1 MSKQLAKLL
10 SICALVVLLPF
21 VVIGTALT
29 FTEAVGVTISIAQTG
44 INGAYT
50 DESQVGIFID
60 GQKQAD
66 TIEVKKNKTVELA
79 FQGEG
84 YYFYGWYEGEAGSID
99 KTKEDG
105 KISSDEKINYVV
117 TSNKT
122 VTAVRDVQK
131 YNISYEGT
139 NFDGTALAVTSQ
151 EGVEYGARLPELDGG
166 TQLFR
171 GWKVIG
177 PDGQPIGEPLFVAK
191 FEADEAVEEITLVPD
206 WKTDFSFPVYYNIND
221 ESAQN
226 AESLTYNATTG
237 LVAYSKTRDNFT
249 FAGLK
254 VAGVDKVFSE
264 YTAQQG
270 FNDYRTTS
278 GESMYETLK
287 LNPTAKVYAVWQS
300 IYAAFTFNY
309 EAVAYYTDPAIQ
321 QNGSWYVYSDLNNDG
336 KLVKEEAYMNST
348 LREYVFSDETGL
360 AIEDNMLDVVL
371 GDTSNLVTRAKDA
384 QGNFVPGQKVE
395 FANHV
400 VISVA
405 GQYGYRVDILLDE
418 TFPCTFENVI
428 GDLIWGLEDHGLNI
442 ELDQL
447 DTLEFEVDFIF
458 EVVA

>member
-29 FTEAVGVTISIAQTG
+29 FTEAVGVTLSIAQTG

-99 KTKEDG
+99 KTKADG
-105 KISSDEKINYVV
+105 KISSEEKINYVV

-131 YNISYEGT
+131 YNINYEGT
-139 NFDGTALAVTSQ
+139 NFDGTALTTTSQ

-171 GWKVIG
+171 GWKLKDVNG
-177 PDGQPIGEPLFVAK
+177 AEPLFVAE
-191 FEADEAVEEITLVPD
+191 FEADDPVEEITLEPV
-206 WKTDFSFPVYYNIND
+206 WKTDFSFPVYFNIND
-221 ESAQN
+221 ESADK
-226 AESLTYNATTG
+226 AVSLTYNATTG
-237 LVAYSKTRDNFT
+237 LVRYEATRKNFT
-249 FAGLK
+249 FEGLK
-254 VAGVDKVFSE
+254 VEGVDKVFSE
-264 YTAQQG
+264 YKTVNGFSDYQTTA
-270 FNDYRTTS
+270 

-287 LNPTAKVYAVWQS
+287 LNPTSKVYAVWQS

-309 EAVAYYTDPAIQ
+309 EATAYYKDPTLQ
-321 QNGSWYVYSDLNNDG
+321 QNGSWYVYSDLNGDG
-336 KLVKEEAYMNST
+336 TLEKAEAYMNSAVK
-348 LREYVFSDETGL
+348 EYVFGDETGL
-360 AIEDNMLDVVL
+360 AVEDNFLEVVL

-384 QGNFVPGQKVE
+384 SGKLVPGQKVE
-395 FANHV
+395 FANKI

-405 GQYGYRVDILLDE
+405 GQDGYRADILFDDN
-418 TFPCTFENVI
+418 FPCTFENVI
-428 GDLIWGLEDHGLNI
+428 SDLIWQLEDQELYL
-442 ELDQL
+442 ELDTI
-447 DTLEFEVDFIF
+447 DTLDFEVDFIF